1 MNDLSAS
8 SQIAYRAALVQPRV
22 VRRVRG
28 LSDRALAWL
37 FITPTIVLLLAIN
50 IFPLVWTIYLS
61 FTNYRANRSN
71 APVKWLGIDW
81 YQTILTDPDSWAAMQ
96 GTAHYVFAT

>member
-8 SQIAYRAALVQPRV
+8 SRITYPVALVQPGAA
-22 VRRVRG
+22 RRIRG
-28 LSDRALAWL
+28 LSDKSLAWL

-61 FTNYRANRSN
+61 FTNYRANRAN
-71 APVKWLGIDW
+71 APTLWLGTDW
-81 YQTILTDPDSWAAMQ
+81 YQSILTDPVS
-96 GTAHYVFAT
+96 GS